1 MVTAFREFAQ
11 SWGEIGKPILPMQLP
26 KMCRGVQRRDI
37 NQTGWTRQSDC
48 RVSEG
53 FLRKVMVYLWFEI
66 KVGIFSILARNSPG
80 KLEKEERD
88 EKCFPGGR
96 MCMCVKMIINKLA
109 TSELKVY
116 MYFSYLAF
124 HMEEYSPFLPAN

>member
-1 MVTAFREFAQ
+1 
-11 SWGEIGKPILPMQLP
+11 
-26 KMCRGVQRRDI
+26 
-37 NQTGWTRQSDC
+37 
-48 RVSEG
+48 
-53 FLRKVMVYLWFEI
+53 
-66 KVGIFSILARNSPG
+66 
-80 KLEKEERD
+80 
-88 EKCFPGGR
+88 